1 MSEYQY
7 YEFQAIDRALTT
19 KEIAILRSCSTRAT
33 ITPTSFVNH
42 YEYGSFKGDED
53 EWMDRYFDAFMY
65 TANWG
70 TNVLKLRLPAEQ
82 LPLSEVQA
90 YAADNVL
97 DARKKRGNV
106 IVTFASDDET
116 VDSNEEQ
123 SSLSSLVSIR
133 HELLRG
139 DRRALYLGWLA
150 GVQNEVVDEDEL
162 EPEVPA
168 GLRQLSATLAALVE
182 FLRIDE
188 SLVAV
193 ASRKSAPL
201 PPAPSRRA
209 VTKWVKQLPA
219 PTKDALLARIVN
231 DDPAAASEVRQKFH
245 SDQRP
250 IARSA
255 QRKPR
260 TAGMLL
266 EAAHGSR

>member
-19 KEIAILRSCSTRAT
+19 KEIAVLRSCSTRAT

-53 EWMDRYFDAFMY
+53 AWMDRYFDAFMY

-70 TNVLKLRLPAEQ
+70 TNVLKVRLPAKQ
-82 LPLSEVQA
+82 LSLSEVQT
-90 YAADNVL
+90 YAAGNVL
-97 DARKKRGNV
+97 EARKNRGNV

-116 VDSNEEQ
+116 ADSTDEQ
-123 SSLSSLVSIR
+123 VSLSALVSLR

-150 GVQNEVVDEDEL
+150 GVQSDQVDEDEV

-168 GLRQLSATLAALVE
+168 GLRQLSASLAALVE

-188 SLVAV
+188 ST
-193 ASRKSAPL
+193 L
-201 PPAPSRRA
+201 PERHHG
-209 VTKWVKQLPA
+209 LP
-219 PTKDALLARIVN
+219 DNEI
-231 DDPAAASEVRQKFH
+231 
-245 SDQRP
+245 
-250 IARSA
+250 RSL
-255 QRKPR
+255 PR
-260 TAGMLL
+260 CRELWWGW
-266 EAAHGSR
+266 